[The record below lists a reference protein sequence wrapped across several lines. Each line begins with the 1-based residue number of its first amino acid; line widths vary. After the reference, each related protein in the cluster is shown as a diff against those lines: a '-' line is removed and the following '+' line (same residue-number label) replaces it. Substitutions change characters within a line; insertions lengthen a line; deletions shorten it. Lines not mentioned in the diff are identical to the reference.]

1 MSRKWSLE
9 IIFIIHFITELFF
22 LHHLKIYLTLQIELH
37 KSVLFMFY
45 PLVGQEFIGI
55 IRTCTW
61 NGNRREEFVPVLE
74 VVIDDKNPY
83 LYLKY

>member
-22 LHHLKIYLTLQIELH
+22 LHHSKIYLILQIELH

-45 PLVGQEFIGI
+45 PP
-55 IRTCTW
+55 
-61 NGNRREEFVPVLE
+61 RRSDKNLSELSVPVLE
-74 VVIDDKNPY
+74 MVIDEKNSY
-83 LYLKY
+83 LYSK